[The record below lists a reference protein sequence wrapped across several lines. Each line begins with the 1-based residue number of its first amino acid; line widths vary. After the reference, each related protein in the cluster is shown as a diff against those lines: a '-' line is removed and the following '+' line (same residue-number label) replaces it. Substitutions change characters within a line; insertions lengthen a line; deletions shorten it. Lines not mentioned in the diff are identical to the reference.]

1 MIIPVKGSIETVS
14 EAFSMGTSANSEYV
28 FIFYPRPQIYNYIKR
43 PGRNMN
49 NEARVAYAMVDQDT
63 AQRAFP
69 ATEKF
74 MGNKKGCIYSRY
86 QACNTSSLKLKGY
99 GTVPEFLPGSI
110 AEWTLWNTSE

>member
-1 MIIPVKGSIETVS
+1 
-14 EAFSMGTSANSEYV
+14 MGTSANSEYV

-86 QACNTSSLKLKGY
+86 QACNTSSSRRKSSVTLKLKGY

-110 AEWTLWNTSE
+110 AE